1 MHVLVIAGSYN
12 VCVYIGNVYN
22 IILSVTNIFTP
33 EKLLKKPELHI
44 PFAHLTAG
52 LVLNNDQFSGITVV
66 PSQLLSLISTTQSY
80 IVSCASD
87 NRPHCNY

>member
-44 PFAHLTAG
+44 PFAYLTAG
-52 LVLNNDQFSGITVV
+52 LVLNKINLVV
-66 PSQLLSLISTTQSY
+66 LQLYQVNCY
-80 IVSCASD
+80 
-87 NRPHCNY
+87 R